1 LSPLDEPDTNTN
13 IEKDLLLPRTLTSRL
28 ARGIL
33 PANTS
38 IQKDALLALTKS
50 ATVFISYL
58 AATANEQS
66 TKKTIGPNDVLAA
79 LKEMELGPLM
89 ELDGRE
95 GGGRLERELE
105 AWETVVKGKRKGYRE
120 KVKGRQSGVGAE
132 GEDGE
137 ERGEPETK
145 RARVTDGDETMET
158 STPNGDGH
166 TNGDGESHHHPKT
179 MFSDD
184 DEPLEDTYQEDA
196 DATEDDGIAEDEEE
210 EQEEEKREED
220 TLDNYGPDEQLR
232 RDILLNG
239 DDAGGTEEES
249 D

>member
-1 LSPLDEPDTNTN
+1 
-13 IEKDLLLPRTLTSRL
+13 
-28 ARGIL
+28 
-33 PANTS
+33 
-38 IQKDALLALTKS
+38 
-50 ATVFISYL
+50 
-58 AATANEQS
+58 
-66 TKKTIGPNDVLAA
+66 
-79 LKEMELGPLM
+79 MELGQLM

-120 KVKGRQSGVGAE
+120 KVKGRQSGVGAG
-132 GEDGE
+132 GEEGE

-145 RARVTDGDETMET
+145 RARVTEGDKENMDTSMLDGGAE
-158 STPNGDGH
+158 H
-166 TNGDGESHHHPKT
+166 TNGDAESHHHPKT

-184 DEPLEDTYQEDA
+184 DEPLEDTYREDA
-196 DATEDDGIAEDEEE
+196 DATEDDGNAEEDEDEPE
-210 EQEEEKREED
+210 DETRDED

-239 DDAGGTEEES
+239 DDAGGTEDDS

>member
-1 LSPLDEPDTNTN
+1 M
-13 IEKDLLLPRTLTSRL
+13 
-28 ARGIL
+28 
-33 PANTS
+33 
-38 IQKDALLALTKS
+38 
-50 ATVFISYL
+50 
-58 AATANEQS
+58 
-66 TKKTIGPNDVLAA
+66 LAA
-79 LKEMELGPLM
+79 LKEMELGQLM

-120 KVKGRQSGVGAE
+120 KVKGRQSGMGAD
-132 GEDGE
+132 GEEGE

-145 RARVTDGDETMET
+145 RARVAEVDEKTMDT
-158 STPNGDGH
+158 SMLNGDQGH
-166 TNGDGESHHHPKT
+166 TNSDGESHHHPKT

-196 DATEDDGIAEDEEE
+196 DATEDDGNAEEDEEE
-210 EQEEEKREED
+210 PEDERRDED
-220 TLDNYGPDEQLR
+220 TLNNYGPDEQLR

-239 DDAGGTEEES
+239 DDAGGTEDES

>member
-1 LSPLDEPDTNTN
+1 M
-13 IEKDLLLPRTLTSRL
+13 
-28 ARGIL
+28 L

-58 AATANEQS
+58 ASTANEQS

-79 LKEMELGPLM
+79 LKEMELDQIM

-95 GGGRLERELE
+95 GGGRLEKELE

-120 KVKGRQSGVGAE
+120 KVKGRQSGVGAD
-132 GEDGE
+132 GEEGE
-137 ERGEPETK
+137 ERGEPQTK
-145 RARVTDGDETMET
+145 RPRVDETGEEEAVDT
-158 STPNGDGH
+158 SMLNGESNH
-166 TNGDGESHHHPKT
+166 TNGDGESHRHPKT

-196 DATEDDGIAEDEEE
+196 DATEDDGNAEEDDEEPEDE
-210 EQEEEKREED
+210 RRDED

-232 RDILLNG
+232 RDILQNG
-239 DDAGGTEEES
+239 DDGGGTEDES

>member
-1 LSPLDEPDTNTN
+1 MIDEPQ
-13 IEKDLLLPRTLTSRL
+13 DLLLPRTLTSRL

-33 PANTS
+33 PPNTS

-79 LKEMELGPLM
+79 LREMELGQIM

-120 KVKGRQSGVGAE
+120 KVKGRQSGAGVD

-145 RARVTDGDETMET
+145 RIRVDENGEDMG
-158 STPNGDGH
+158 PFNGDSGH
-166 TNGDGESHHHPKT
+166 LNGEGESHHHPKT

-184 DEPLEDTYQEDA
+184 DEPVEDTYQDDA
-196 DATEDDGIAEDEEE
+196 DATEDDGNAEEDDEESDGLR
-210 EQEEEKREED
+210 REDD
-220 TLDNYGPDEQLR
+220 TFDSYGPNEQLR

-239 DDAGGTEEES
+239 DDAGGTEDES

>member
-1 LSPLDEPDTNTN
+1 M
-13 IEKDLLLPRTLTSRL
+13 TSRL

-58 AATANEQS
+58 ASTANEQS

-79 LKEMELGPLM
+79 LKEMELGQLM

-95 GGGRLERELE
+95 GGGRLEKELE

-120 KVKGRQSGVGAE
+120 KVKGRQSGTGAD
-132 GEDGE
+132 GEEGE

-145 RARVTDGDETMET
+145 RARVVEAEAEAMDT
-158 STPNGDGH
+158 SMLNGDQDH

-184 DEPLEDTYQEDA
+184 DEPVEDTYHEDA
-196 DATEDDGIAEDEEE
+196 DATEDDGNAEDEDDEPEE
-210 EQEEEKREED
+210 ERRDED
-220 TLDNYGPDEQLR
+220 DLDNYGPDEQLR

-239 DDAGGTEEES
+239 DDAGGTEDES